1 MRVIKISKSHQV
13 RCHLRVM
20 NGIHADAS
28 CELQDE
34 LLTIGCDGAASVA
47 LLDDGLAARHVTL
60 KRQDDGSLQV
70 GALAEGVRI
79 DGVTLAPNDNRA
91 LTAPA
96 TIDVGP
102 VRIEILYEQVTA
114 VQDAP
119 VQAGVMSA
127 AMSRLVA
134 GRSTTALIA
143 GVLGAA
149 LCAFLIKLMIWPVT
163 VAHAVVATSAVP
175 SHPVIHADQDVLLS
189 DDELGSK
196 VADALRAAHV
206 SGIDITAK
214 TGVVTIQGDVEP
226 AQWDALQKVEQWFD
240 SAYGQR
246 YVLLPNVKKSLASEF
261 VLPLQ
266 SVWDGTGA
274 NIVVHG
280 QRYGVGSE
288 VQDGYRVVSIANGS
302 IVIAHNGRNSIFR
315 Y

>member
-1 MRVIKISKSHQV
+1 
-13 RCHLRVM
+13 M

-175 SHPVIHADQDVLLS
+175 SHPVIRADQDVLLS

-280 QRYGVGSE
+280 QRYAVGSE

>member
-1 MRVIKISKSHQV
+1 
-13 RCHLRVM
+13 M

-102 VRIEILYEQVTA
+102 VKIEILYEQVTA

>member
-1 MRVIKISKSHQV
+1 
-13 RCHLRVM
+13 M

-34 LLTIGCDGAASVA
+34 LLTIGCDGAASMA

-60 KRQDDGSLQV
+60 KRQDDGSLQI

-102 VRIEILYEQVTA
+102 VTIEILYERVAA
-114 VQDAP
+114 VQDTP

-149 LCAFLIKLMIWPVT
+149 LCAFLIRLMIWPVT
-163 VAHAVVATSAVP
+163 VAHAVVATSAV
-175 SHPVIHADQDVLLS
+175 SSRPVIHADQDALLS

-226 AQWDALQKVEQWFD
+226 SQWDALQKVEQWFD
-240 SAYGQR
+240 TAYGQR
-246 YVLLPNVKKSLASEF
+246 YVLLPNIKKSLASEF